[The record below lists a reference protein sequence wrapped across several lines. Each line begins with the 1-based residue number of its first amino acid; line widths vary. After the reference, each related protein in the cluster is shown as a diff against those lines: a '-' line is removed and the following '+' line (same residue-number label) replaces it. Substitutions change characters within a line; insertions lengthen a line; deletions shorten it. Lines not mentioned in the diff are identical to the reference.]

1 MPIYEY
7 KCQICG
13 VTTSIKASMDSDLEA
28 PKCAT
33 DGVPMSRDYSSPAI
47 VFKGTGWGSK
57 P

>member
-1 MPIYEY
+1 MPIYEF

-13 VTTSIKASMDSDLEA
+13 ASASITASMDSDLEA
-28 PKCAT
+28 PKCDS
-33 DGVPMSRDYSSPAI
+33 DGVPMARDFSSPAI